1 MFKQKLSNMNNCL
14 STILITDEHLDR
26 MISNFKIE
34 FVTKSIKNKKH
45 VVLHDGITGELNKYG
60 TWKWNEYD
68 AEQNCFSL
76 YGIVSAFPNIE
87 GGGGGC
93 DS

>member
-1 MFKQKLSNMNNCL
+1 
-14 STILITDEHLDR
+14 

-60 TWKWNEYD
+60 GNGM
-68 AEQNCFSL
+68 S
-76 YGIVSAFPNIE
+76 I
-87 GGGGGC
+87 
-93 DS
+93 

>member
-1 MFKQKLSNMNNCL
+1 MSEH
-14 STILITDEHLDR
+14 IIDHEHLDR

-34 FVTKSIKNKKH
+34 FITKSIKNKKH
-45 VVLHDGITGELNKYG
+45 VVLHDGITGELNKYMVEME
-60 TWKWNEYD
+60 WVWCWE
-68 AEQNCFSL
+68 NCFSL

-87 GGGGGC
+87 GGGC